1 MRSLAL
7 SRVTDSGARPLLFLS
22 CEVPNRHEIL
32 RAFSS
37 SADNGYSNS
46 AGGSCNFPNGGAQ
59 REGGVR
65 GAEEVRVGVGRRWL
79 WQQRGLGRRRWLLTL
94 ARFMARPR
102 EFERR
107 RAAAVRAF
115 TPQKFRQEWE
125 LFWELLD
132 PVFDAVEKMVAV
144 RRRRR
149 RVRGSGRFGRGG
161 F

>member
-7 SRVTDSGARPLLFLS
+7 SKVTDSGACPPVFLS
-22 CEVPNRHEIL
+22 CEVSNRHDIL
-32 RAFSS
+32 LAFSS
-37 SADNGYSNS
+37 SADNGYSSS
-46 AGGSCNFPNGGAQ
+46 ASESHNFTNGCVQ

-65 GAEEVRVGVGRRWL
+65 WVEQVEVGVGWRWR

-115 TPQKFRQEWE
+115 MPKKFPQE
-125 LFWELLD
+125 
-132 PVFDAVEKMVAV
+132 
-144 RRRRR
+144 
-149 RVRGSGRFGRGG
+149 
-161 F
+161 